1 MNKLLKQVEQIVS
14 QAKQAKEESRKRGEQ
29 FNMFWACKVNHYE
42 TSHSAIIAELLNPK
56 GLHGQ
61 GELFLTLFLMSYKSD
76 FCFSLEK
83 GATVATE
90 VVTGDGRID
99 ILITNPEGQA
109 IIIENK
115 IYAKDQWEQLKRYD
129 KYADKKFGKG
139 NYKILYLTLFGDEA
153 SDQSCKDVEYIPIS
167 YEVQIVEWL
176 EECIGF
182 SARLPLIR
190 ETLIQYQQHIKLL
203 TNQTMER
210 VEQEKLFEAMESHA
224 EEIEAIVNAANKGY
238 LRFIWRKYVKPKFED
253 YAAKNGLL
261 YVDGDTYQYFHRPEW
276 KRAAV
281 AICAGGKRHY
291 IGVSCTSDSSL
302 EYLAK
307 LPKQRLSCLP
317 DEPTDWWPYGTEWLV
332 PYECWDAG
340 NGTIPAMKDGR
351 FAKFVMDKVKKI
363 IDEIE
368 EKNLLMF

>member
-1 MNKLLKQVEQIVS
+1 MLELLKQIGLIVS
-14 QAKQAKEESRKRGEQ
+14 LAKQAREESCKRGEQ
-29 FNMFWACKVNHYE
+29 FNMFRACRVNHYE
-42 TSHSAIIAELLNPK
+42 NTHSAIIAEFLNPQ
-56 GLHGQ
+56 GSHGQ
-61 GELFLTLFLMSYKSD
+61 GDLFLTSFLWSYKSD
-76 FCFSLEK
+76 FCFSLGK
-83 GATVATE
+83 GVTVATE
-90 VVTGDGRID
+90 VVAEDGRLD

-115 IYAKDQWEQLKRYD
+115 IYARDQWEQLSRYD
-129 KYADKKFGKG
+129 KYAKNRFGES
-139 NYKILYLTLFGDEA
+139 NYEILYLTLFGDEA
-153 SDQSCKDVEYIPIS
+153 SEQSCRGVKYIPIS

-190 ETLIQYQQHIKLL
+190 ETLIQYQQHIKQL

-210 VEQEKLFEAMESHA
+210 EEQGKLFEAMESHA
-224 EEIEAIVNAANKGY
+224 EETEAIVNAANKGY
-238 LRFIWRKYVKPKFED
+238 LRFIWGKYVKPKFED

-276 KRAAV
+276 KRTAV
-281 AICAGGKRHY
+281 AIRMEGKRHY

-302 EYLAK
+302 EYLAQ
-307 LPKQRLSCLP
+307 LPKQRLSCLSDKP
-317 DEPTDWWPYGTEWLV
+317 AEWWPYGTDWLV

-340 NGTIPAMKDGR
+340 NGTIPAMINGR
-351 FAKFVMDKVKKI
+351 FAKFVTGKVKRI

-368 EKNLLMF
+368 EKNLLML